1 MADFVGHPFV
11 QALAWTLVHFLWQ
24 GAAIAIVALVLMRSS
39 RLPWTRYAIGVG
51 ALAAMLVA
59 PVVTLLL
66 QISVSIVADAEGSLA
81 SALAPIAGAT
91 LPGVA
96 TDSSGALASGVPD
109 IMFAAIVGLWLAG
122 VGVFGL
128 RLAGGWLVARR
139 VARQA
144 VRPAAAEIQRLAL
157 AVGERLGVRRAVTV
171 LESSLVAVPVMV
183 GWLKPVIVLPAAALA
198 GLTPDQLESLLA
210 HELAH
215 VRRHDFLV
223 NLLQSV
229 VEALLFYHPAVW
241 WVSRRVRMERE
252 RCCDDVT
259 VGVCD
264 RLVYAEALKELAAMA
279 SPRFA
284 LAATDGDLLSRIRRV
299 LGHADDQAGR
309 SPRWVPIAIVAA
321 TIVLAV
327 QASFV
332 IAAPGV
338 RDQSRQF
345 EVPTEQVVSTP
356 VPKIEV
362 TQAVEVPQSQPT
374 QTQLE
379 REWANRQQYDTEQVK
394 REWELMLTRLQAEMA
409 RLQRSGEWQATAA
422 QFEEALKNG
431 QWQANAAQ
439 FAEALGKGQW
449 QTTVAQFEEALGKT
463 LDQSTDRDQAAA
475 REQALKQE
483 IDRAAREAER
493 TRALF
498 ERGLV
503 SQTQMAEVEAKLRA
517 LSQQLAQGAQRH
529 ELMAKHQDQ
538 QRDVEKVLAELAQH
552 QKERSAEVEQM
563 KRMIEEHLKASMHD
577 RSEAMEKAKRTI
589 DEHLKASMHERTAE
603 LEKVQ
608 RELNEQVRSTLQA
621 RESEVAMLKHGRNL
635 APVNGPAAAGDV
647 LEIRIGGEPDLP
659 THYDIRSDGTIR
671 LPFLGS
677 FKVVGQTA
685 AQVQAAIGK
694 QMSDRKLGPANQV
707 TVSVMRG
714 R

>member
-24 GAAIAIVALVLMRSS
+24 GAAIGIVALALMRSS

-51 ALAAMLVA
+51 ALAAMFIA
-59 PVVTLLL
+59 PIVTLLVQL
-66 QISVSIVADAEGSLA
+66 SVSIVADAEVSLA
-81 SALAPIAGAT
+81 AALASTAGAT
-91 LPGVA
+91 LPSVA
-96 TDSSGALASGVPD
+96 TDAGGALASGVPD
-109 IMFAAIVGLWLAG
+109 IMSAAIVGVWLAG
-122 VGVFGL
+122 VGVLGL
-128 RLAGGWLVARR
+128 RLAGGWFVARR

-144 VRPAAAEIQRLAL
+144 VRPAAAEIQRLAI

-223 NLLQSV
+223 NLLQSI

-241 WVSRRVRMERE
+241 WVSRRVRIERE
-252 RCCDDVT
+252 RCCDDVA

-284 LAATDGDLLSRIRRV
+284 LAATDGDLLSRIRRD

-309 SPRWVPIAIVAA
+309 RSRWLPMVIVAA

-332 IAAPGV
+332 IAAPGA
-338 RDQSRQF
+338 RDETRPA
-345 EVPTEQVVSTP
+345 VTEQGEIVVAQS
-356 VPKIEV
+356 
-362 TQAVEVPQSQPT
+362 VEVPQSQPT
-374 QTQLE
+374 QAQVD
-379 REWANRQQYDTEQVK
+379 RDWAKRQQYDTEQLK
-394 REWELMLTRLQAEMA
+394 REWDAILKRYQAEIEP
-409 RLQRSGEWQATAA
+409 LFLNGQWQAAAA
-422 QFEEALKNG
+422 QFEEAL
-431 QWQANAAQ
+431 A
-439 FAEALGKGQW
+439 KGQW
-449 QTTVAQFEEALGKT
+449 QTTVAQFEEALAKGQWQTTVAQFEEALAKT
-463 LDQSTDRDQAAA
+463 LGQSAERDQAAV

-483 IDRAAREAER
+483 IDRAAREVER
-493 TRALF
+493 TRVLF

-503 SQTQMAEVEAKLRA
+503 SQTQVAEVEAKLRA
-517 LSQQLAQGAQRH
+517 LSERLVQDAQKH
-529 ELMAKHQDQ
+529 ELMARHQDQ
-538 QRDVEKVLAELAQH
+538 QRDSEKVLAELAQH
-552 QKERSAEVEQM
+552 QKERSAEVERM
-563 KRMIEEHLKASMHD
+563 KRMIEEHLKTSMHD
-577 RSEAMEKAKRTI
+577 RGEEMDKARRAI
-589 DEHLKASMHERTAE
+589 NEHLQATR
-603 LEKVQ
+603 
-608 RELNEQVRSTLQA
+608 QA

-635 APVNGPAAAGDV
+635 APVDGPAAAGDV
-647 LEIRIGGEPDLP
+647 LEVRIGGEPDLP
-659 THYDIRSDGTIR
+659 THYDIRADGSIR

-707 TVSVMRG
+707 TVSVLRG

>member
-24 GAAIAIVALVLMRSS
+24 GAAIGIVALVLMRSS

-51 ALAAMLVA
+51 ALAAMLIA
-59 PVVTLLL
+59 PVVTLLVQL
-66 QISVSIVADAEGSLA
+66 SVSIVADAEVSLA
-81 SALAPIAGAT
+81 SALASTAGAT
-91 LPGVA
+91 LPIVA
-96 TDSSGALASGVPD
+96 TDASGALASGVPD
-109 IMFAAIVGLWLAG
+109 VMFAAIVGIWLSG

-144 VRPAAAEIQRLAL
+144 VRPAAAEIQRLAI

-229 VEALLFYHPAVW
+229 VEAVLFYHPAVW

-299 LGHADDQAGR
+299 LGHADDQAAR
-309 SPRWVPIAIVAA
+309 SSRWLPIVIVAA
-321 TIVLAV
+321 TMVLAV

-338 RDQSRQF
+338 RDQAR
-345 EVPTEQVVSTP
+345 VT
-356 VPKIEV
+356 EV
-362 TQAVEVPQSQPT
+362 TPERAPAPVERQAVEQQARV
-374 QTQLE
+374 E
-379 REWANRQQYDTEQVK
+379 REWTNRQKYDTEQLK
-394 REWELMLTRLQAEMA
+394 REWEETLKRYQAEME
-409 RLQRSGEWQATAA
+409 RLQLGGEWQATVT
-422 QFEEALKNG
+422 QFGEALAKG
-431 QWQANAAQ
+431 QWQA
-439 FAEALGKGQW
+439 
-449 QTTVAQFEEALGKT
+449 TVAQFEEALVKALG
-463 LDQSTDRDQAAA
+463 QSTDRDQMAA

-483 IDRAAREAER
+483 IERAAREVER
-493 TRALF
+493 TRVLF

-503 SQTQMAEVEAKLRA
+503 SQTQVAEAEAKLRA
-517 LSQQLAQGAQRH
+517 LSERLVQDAQKH
-529 ELMAKHQDQ
+529 ELMARHQDQ
-538 QRDVEKVLAELAQH
+538 QRDAEKVLAELAQH
-552 QKERSAEVEQM
+552 QKERSVEVEKM
-563 KRMIEEHLKASMHD
+563 KRMIEEHVKASMHD
-577 RSEAMEKAKRTI
+577 RAAEMEKTKRAI
-589 DEHLKASMHERTAE
+589 DEHLQATR
-603 LEKVQ
+603 
-608 RELNEQVRSTLQA
+608 QA

-635 APVNGPAAAGDV
+635 APVDGPAAAGDV
-647 LEIRIGGEPDLP
+647 LEVRIGGEPDLP
-659 THYDIRSDGTIR
+659 THYDMRADGTIR

-707 TVSVMRG
+707 TVSVLRG

>member
-39 RLPWTRYAIGVG
+39 RLPWTRYAIGAG
-51 ALAAMLVA
+51 ALAAMLIA

-66 QISVSIVADAEGSLA
+66 QLSASIVADAKVSLA
-81 SALAPIAGAT
+81 SALPSTAGAALST
-91 LPGVA
+91 VA
-96 TDSSGALASGVPD
+96 TESSGALASGVPD
-109 IMFAAIVGLWLAG
+109 TMFAVIVGLWLAG
-122 VGVFGL
+122 VAVFGL

-144 VRPAAAEIQRLAL
+144 VRPAAAEIQRLAV

-171 LESSLVAVPVMV
+171 LESSIVAVPVMV

-223 NLLQSV
+223 NLLQSI

-241 WVSRRVRMERE
+241 WLSRRVRMERE

-264 RLVYAEALKELAAMA
+264 RLVYAEALKELAGMA

-299 LGHADDQAGR
+299 LGQADDQAGR
-309 SPRWVPIAIVAA
+309 TSRWVPIVIVAA

-338 RDQSRQF
+338 RDQVRPA
-345 EVPTEQVVSTP
+345 PTKEDEIV
-356 VPKIEV
+356 V
-362 TQAVEVPQSQPT
+362 TQSVEVPQSQPAPA
-374 QTQLE
+374 QVE
-379 REWANRQQYDTEQVK
+379 REWAKRQQSDNEQMK
-394 REWELMLTRLQAEMA
+394 REWDAVLKRYQAE
-409 RLQRSGEWQATAA
+409 LEPLLRS
-422 QFEEALKNG
+422 G

-439 FAEALGKGQW
+439 FEEALAKGQWPVTAAQFEEALAKGQW
-449 QTTVAQFEEALGKT
+449 QATVAQFEEALLKT
-463 LDQSTDRDQAAA
+463 LGQSTDRDKAVAAEQAA
-475 REQALKQE
+475 KQE
-483 IDRAAREAER
+483 IDRAAREVER

-517 LSQQLAQGAQRH
+517 LSERLVQNAQKH
-529 ELMAKHQDQ
+529 ELMAQHQGQ
-538 QRDVEKVLAELAQH
+538 QHEMDRLLAELAHH
-552 QKERSAEVEQM
+552 QKERSAEVEKI
-563 KRMIEEHLKASMHD
+563 KRVIEDQVKAGMHD
-577 RSEAMEKAKRTI
+577 RA
-589 DEHLKASMHERTAE
+589 DE
-603 LEKVQ
+603 LEKVR
-608 RELNEQVRSTLQA
+608 REINDHMKASLQA
-621 RESEVAMLKHGRNL
+621 RESEVAMLKHGRSL
-635 APVNGPAAAGDV
+635 TPVDGPAAAGDV
-647 LEIRIGGEPDLP
+647 LEVRIGGEPDLP
-659 THYDIRSDGTIR
+659 THYDIRADGTIR

-685 AQVQAAIGK
+685 AQVRAAIGK
-694 QMSDRKLGPANQV
+694 QMADRKLGPANQV

>member
-24 GAAIAIVALVLMRSS
+24 GAAIGLVALVLMRSS

-51 ALAAMLVA
+51 ALGAMLIA
-59 PVVTLLL
+59 PIVTLLVQL
-66 QISVSIVADAEGSLA
+66 SVSIVADAEVSLA
-81 SALAPIAGAT
+81 SALASAAGAT

-96 TDSSGALASGVPD
+96 TDAGEALASGVPD
-109 IMFAAIVGLWLAG
+109 IMVAAIVGVWLAG

-128 RLAGGWLVARR
+128 RLAGGWVVARR

-223 NLLQSV
+223 NLLQSI

-309 SPRWVPIAIVAA
+309 SPRWVPIVIVAA

-332 IAAPGV
+332 IAAPSA
-338 RDQSRQF
+338 RDQARLDDVSIVR
-345 EVPTEQVVSTP
+345 VAPAPTEEVVVS
-356 VPKIEV
+356 
-362 TQAVEVPQSQPT
+362 QAVDVPQPQAL
-374 QTQLE
+374 QAQVE
-379 REWANRQQYDTEQVK
+379 REWSKRQQYDTQAPA
-394 REWELMLTRLQAEMA
+394 REWAAMLKRFQAEME
-409 RLQRSGEWQATAA
+409 RLQLSGEWQA
-422 QFEEALKNG
+422 
-431 QWQANAAQ
+431 
-439 FAEALGKGQW
+439 
-449 QTTVAQFEEALGKT
+449 TVAQFEEALAKGQWQETVAQFEEALVKT
-463 LDQSTDRDQAAA
+463 LGQSTDQEKIAAA
-475 REQALKQE
+475 EQALKKE
-483 IDRAAREAER
+483 IERARGELER

-503 SQTQMAEVEAKLRA
+503 SQTQMAEVEAKLRN
-517 LSQQLAQGAQRH
+517 LSERLVQDAQKH
-529 ELMAKHQDQ
+529 ELMARHQNQ
-538 QRDVEKVLAELAQH
+538 QRDMEKVLAELGQH
-552 QKERSAEVEQM
+552 QKERSAEVEKM
-563 KRMIEEHLKASMHD
+563 KRMIEEHLQTSLRGRA
-577 RSEAMEKAKRTI
+577 EEMEKARRTL
-589 DEHLKASMHERTAE
+589 DEHLQANR
-603 LEKVQ
+603 
-608 RELNEQVRSTLQA
+608 QA
-621 RESEVAMLKHGRNL
+621 RETEVAMLKHGRNL

-647 LEIRIGGEPDLP
+647 VEVRIGGEPDLP
-659 THYDIRSDGTIR
+659 THYDIRADGTIR

-694 QMSDRKLGPANQV
+694 QMNDRKLGPANQV
-707 TVSVMRG
+707 TVSLLRG

>member
-24 GAAIAIVALVLMRSS
+24 GAAIGIVALALMRSS

-59 PVVTLLL
+59 PIVTLLVQL
-66 QISVSIVADAEGSLA
+66 SVSIVAEAKVSVA
-81 SALAPIAGAT
+81 SAFASTAGVT
-91 LPGVA
+91 LPSVA
-96 TDSSGALASGVPD
+96 TDAGGALASGVPD
-109 IMFAAIVGLWLAG
+109 IMFAVIVGAWLAG
-122 VGVFGL
+122 VGAFGL

-198 GLTPDQLESLLA
+198 GLTPDQLESLIA

-223 NLLQSV
+223 NLLQSI

-299 LGHADDQAGR
+299 LGHADPQAGR
-309 SPRWVPIAIVAA
+309 SPRWLPIVIVAS
-321 TIVLAV
+321 TVVLAV

-332 IAAPGV
+332 IAAPGA
-338 RDQSRQF
+338 RDQVQPR
-345 EVPTEQVVSTP
+345 EVSIARLTLAPTEG
-356 VPKIEV
+356 IAI
-362 TQAVEVPQSQPT
+362 TQAVEVPQSPAT
-374 QTQLE
+374 QAQVE
-379 REWANRQQYDTEQVK
+379 REWAQRQQYDTEALS
-394 REWELMLTRLQAEMA
+394 REWAAMLKRFQAEME
-409 RLQRSGEWQATAA
+409 RLQLSGEWQAMVTQFEEALAKGQWQATAA
-422 QFEEALKNG
+422 QFEEAL
-431 QWQANAAQ
+431 AQ
-439 FAEALGKGQW
+439 TREQ
-449 QTTVAQFEEALGKT
+449 V
-463 LDQSTDRDQAAA
+463 DRNQAAA
-475 REQALKQE
+475 AEQNLKQQIEQAK
-483 IDRAAREAER
+483 REAER
-493 TRALF
+493 TRVLF

-503 SQTQMAEVEAKLRA
+503 SQTQMAEADARLRA
-517 LSQQLAQGAQRH
+517 LSERLVQDVEQHQ
-529 ELMAKHQDQ
+529 MARHQDQ
-538 QRDVEKVLAELAQH
+538 QREVEKVLEEFARH
-552 QKERSAEVEQM
+552 QKERSAEVEKM
-563 KRMIEEHLKASMHD
+563 KRMIEEHLKTSLHD
-577 RSEAMEKAKRTI
+577 RAEEMDRVKRAMN
-589 DEHLKASMHERTAE
+589 EHLQATR
-603 LEKVQ
+603 
-608 RELNEQVRSTLQA
+608 QA

-635 APVNGPAAAGDV
+635 APVDGPAAAGDV
-647 LEIRIGGEPDLP
+647 LEVRIGGEPDLP
-659 THYDIRSDGTIR
+659 THYDIRADGTIR

-694 QMSDRKLGPANQV
+694 QMNDRKLGPANQV
-707 TVSVMRG
+707 TVSVLRA

>member
-24 GAAIAIVALVLMRSS
+24 GAAIGIVALVLMRSS
-39 RLPWTRYAIGVG
+39 RLPWTRYAVGVG
-51 ALAAMLVA
+51 ALAVMLIA
-59 PVVTLLL
+59 PIVTLLVQL
-66 QISVSIVADAEGSLA
+66 SVSIVADAEVSLA
-81 SALAPIAGAT
+81 SALASTAGAT

-96 TDSSGALASGVPD
+96 SDASGALVSGVPD
-109 IMFAAIVGLWLAG
+109 IMFAAIVGVWLAG

-128 RLAGGWLVARR
+128 RLAGGWFVARR
-139 VARQA
+139 VAREA
-144 VRPAAAEIQRLAL
+144 VRPAAAEIQRLAVV
-157 AVGERLGVRRAVTV
+157 VGERLGVRRAVTV

-223 NLLQSV
+223 NLLQSI

-241 WVSRRVRMERE
+241 WISRRVRMERE

-299 LGHADDQAGR
+299 LGHTDDQAGR
-309 SPRWVPIAIVAA
+309 SPRWLPIVIVAA
-321 TIVLAV
+321 TVVLAA

-332 IAAPGV
+332 IAAPDV
-338 RDQSRQF
+338 RDQARVMELPPEPVSQAP
-345 EVPTEQVVSTP
+345 VEQ
-356 VPKIEV
+356 
-362 TQAVEVPQSQPT
+362 QAQVE
-374 QTQLE
+374 LD
-379 REWANRQQYDTEQVK
+379 WAKRRQYDTEQVK
-394 REWELMLTRLQAEMA
+394 REWEEVLKRYQAEME
-409 RLQRSGEWQATAA
+409 RLQKSGEWQA
-422 QFEEALKNG
+422 
-431 QWQANAAQ
+431 
-439 FAEALGKGQW
+439 
-449 QTTVAQFEEALGKT
+449 TVAQFEEALAKGPWQAT
-463 LDQSTDRDQAAA
+463 LAQFEAAFAKEPWQGTVAQFEEALAKALGQSTDRIQAAA
-475 REQALKQE
+475 AEQSLKQE
-483 IDRAAREAER
+483 IDRAAREVER
-493 TRALF
+493 MRALF

-517 LSQQLAQGAQRH
+517 LSERMVQDAQKH
-529 ELMAKHQDQ
+529 ELMARHQDQ

-552 QKERSAEVEQM
+552 QKERSAEVEKM
-563 KRMIEEHLKASMHD
+563 KRMIEDHVKATMHN
-577 RSEAMEKAKRTI
+577 RAEELEKTKRAI
-589 DEHLKASMHERTAE
+589 DEHLQANR
-603 LEKVQ
+603 
-608 RELNEQVRSTLQA
+608 RA

-635 APVNGPAAAGDV
+635 APVDGPAAAGDV
-647 LEIRIGGEPDLP
+647 LEVRIGGEPDLP
-659 THYDIRSDGTIR
+659 THFDIRADGTIR

-694 QMSDRKLGPANQV
+694 QMSDRKLGAANLV
-707 TVSVMRG
+707 TVSVLRG

>member
-24 GAAIAIVALVLMRSS
+24 GAAIGIVALVLMRSS

-51 ALAAMLVA
+51 ALAAMLIA
-59 PVVTLLL
+59 PVVTLLVQL
-66 QISVSIVADAEGSLA
+66 SVSIVADAEVSLA
-81 SALAPIAGAT
+81 SALASTAGAT
-91 LPGVA
+91 LPIVA
-96 TDSSGALASGVPD
+96 TDGGGALVTGVPD
-109 IMFAAIVGLWLAG
+109 IMFAAIVGIWLAG

-144 VRPAAAEIQRLAL
+144 VRPAAAEIQRLAV

-171 LESSLVAVPVMV
+171 LESTLVAVPVMV

-223 NLLQSV
+223 NLLQSI

-241 WVSRRVRMERE
+241 WISRRVRMERE

-309 SPRWVPIAIVAA
+309 SPRWLPIVIVAA

-338 RDQSRQF
+338 RDQTRPA
-345 EVPTEQVVSTP
+345 PTEKEEIAVM
-356 VPKIEV
+356 
-362 TQAVEVPQSQPT
+362 QAVEAPQAQAT
-374 QTQLE
+374 QAQVE
-379 REWANRQQYDTEQVK
+379 RELAKRQQYDNEQVK
-394 REWELMLTRLQAEMA
+394 REWDETVKRYQAAIERLQK
-409 RLQRSGEWQATAA
+409 SGEWR
-422 QFEEALKNG
+422 E
-431 QWQANAAQ
+431 
-439 FAEALGKGQW
+439 
-449 QTTVAQFEEALGKT
+449 TVAQFEEALAKGPWQATVAQFEEALKKGQWQET
-463 LDQSTDRDQAAA
+463 VAQFEEALKQAGGQSTDRDQAAA

-483 IDRAAREAER
+483 IDRAARELER

-503 SQTQMAEVEAKLRA
+503 SQSQVAEVEAKLRT
-517 LSQQLAQGAQRH
+517 LSERLVQDAQKH
-529 ELMAKHQDQ
+529 ELMARLGDQ
-538 QRDVEKVLAELAQH
+538 QHDVEKVLAVLQH
-552 QKERSAEVEQM
+552 QKERSAEVEKM
-563 KRMIEEHLKASMHD
+563 KRMIEEHLKATMHD
-577 RSEAMEKAKRTI
+577 RAEDMEKAKRAV
-589 DEHLKASMHERTAE
+589 DEHLQANR
-603 LEKVQ
+603 
-608 RELNEQVRSTLQA
+608 QA
-621 RESEVAMLKHGRNL
+621 RESEVAMLKHGRSL
-635 APVNGPAAAGDV
+635 APVDGPAAAGDV
-647 LEIRIGGEPDLP
+647 LEVRIGGEPDLP
-659 THYDIRSDGTIR
+659 THFDIRADGTIR

-694 QMSDRKLGPANQV
+694 QMSARKLGSANLV
-707 TVSVMRG
+707 TVSVLRG

>member
-24 GAAIAIVALVLMRSS
+24 GAAFGIVALVLMRSA
-39 RLPWTRYAIGVG
+39 RLPRTRYAIGVG
-51 ALAAMLVA
+51 ALAAMLIA
-59 PVVTLLL
+59 PVVTLLIQL
-66 QISVSIVADAEGSLA
+66 SVSIVADAEVSLA
-81 SALAPIAGAT
+81 SALASTAGVT
-91 LPGVA
+91 LPSVT
-96 TDSSGALASGVPD
+96 TDASGALASGVPD
-109 IMFAAIVGLWLAG
+109 VLFAVIVGVWLTG
-122 VGVFGL
+122 VAAFSL
-128 RLAGGWLVARR
+128 RLAGGWLIARR
-139 VARQA
+139 VASQA
-144 VRPAAAEIQRLAL
+144 VRPAAAEIQRLAV

-223 NLLQSV
+223 NLLQAV

-309 SPRWVPIAIVAA
+309 SPRWVPIVIVAA

-338 RDQSRQF
+338 RDQARPALTSKD
-345 EVPTEQVVSTP
+345 EIV
-356 VPKIEV
+356 V

-374 QTQLE
+374 QAQVE
-379 REWANRQQYDTEQVK
+379 REWAKRQQTDTEQLK
-394 REWELMLTRLQAEMA
+394 REWDAMLKRYQAEIERLQ
-409 RLQRSGEWQATAA
+409 LSGQWQATAA
-422 QFEEALKNG
+422 QFEEALAKG

-439 FAEALGKGQW
+439 FEEAMAKGQW
-449 QTTVAQFEEALGKT
+449 QTTVAQFEEALEAAAKALG
-463 LDQSTDRDQAAA
+463 QSTGRNQAVAA
-475 REQALKQE
+475 EQTAKQD
-483 IDRAAREAER
+483 IDRAAREVER

-517 LSQQLAQGAQRH
+517 LSERLVQDAQKH
-529 ELMAKHQDQ
+529 ELLARHQDQ

-552 QKERSAEVEQM
+552 QKERSAEVEKM
-563 KRMIEEHLKASMHD
+563 KRLIEDHVKASMHD
-577 RSEAMEKAKRTI
+577 RAEEMDKAKRAI
-589 DEHLKASMHERTAE
+589 DEHLQANR
-603 LEKVQ
+603 
-608 RELNEQVRSTLQA
+608 QA
-621 RESEVAMLKHGRNL
+621 RESEVAMLKHGRKL
-635 APVNGPAAAGDV
+635 APVDGAAAAGDV
-647 LEIRIGGEPDLP
+647 LEVRIGGEPDLP

-694 QMSDRKLGPANQV
+694 QIADRKLGPANQV
-707 TVSVMRG
+707 TVSVLRG

>member
-24 GAAIAIVALVLMRSS
+24 GAAIGIVALALMRSS
-39 RLPWTRYAIGVG
+39 RLPWTRYAIGVS

-59 PVVTLLL
+59 PIVTLLVQL
-66 QISVSIVADAEGSLA
+66 SVSIIAEAEVSLG
-81 SALAPIAGAT
+81 SALASTAAAT
-91 LPGVA
+91 LPSVA
-96 TDSSGALASGVPD
+96 TDAGGAFASGVPD
-109 IMFAAIVGLWLAG
+109 VMFAAIVGVWLAG

-198 GLTPDQLESLLA
+198 GLTPDQLESLIA

-223 NLLQSV
+223 NLLQSI

-309 SPRWVPIAIVAA
+309 SPRWLPIGIVAA
-321 TIVLAV
+321 TVVLAV

-332 IAAPGV
+332 IAAPGA
-338 RDQSRQF
+338 RDQAQPE
-345 EVPTEQVVSTP
+345 EVPIARLTLAPAEG
-356 VPKIEV
+356 IAI
-362 TQAVEVPQSQPT
+362 TQAVEVPQSPAT
-374 QTQLE
+374 QAQVE
-379 REWANRQQYDTEQVK
+379 REWAKRQQYDTEALS
-394 REWELMLTRLQAEMA
+394 REWGAMLKRFQAEME
-409 RLQRSGEWQATAA
+409 RLQLSGEWQAVVA
-422 QFEEALKNG
+422 QFEEALAKG
-431 QWQANAAQ
+431 EWQA
-439 FAEALGKGQW
+439 
-449 QTTVAQFEEALGKT
+449 TVAQFEEALAKLGG
-463 LDQSTDRDQAAA
+463 QSTDRDQATA

-483 IDRAAREAER
+483 IERASREAER
-493 TRALF
+493 TRVLF

-503 SQTQMAEVEAKLRA
+503 SQSQLTEVEARLRLLSQRLVEDVQKHELRA
-517 LSQQLAQGAQRH
+517 GHQETQR
-529 ELMAKHQDQ
+529 E
-538 QRDVEKVLAELAQH
+538 VERALAELAQH
-552 QKERSAEVEQM
+552 QKERTAEVERM
-563 KRMIEEHLKASMHD
+563 KRDIEEHLKTKLHD
-577 RSEAMEKAKRTI
+577 RAAEMEKVRRAM
-589 DEHLKASMHERTAE
+589 DEHLQATR
-603 LEKVQ
+603 
-608 RELNEQVRSTLQA
+608 QA

-635 APVNGPAAAGDV
+635 APVDGPAAAGDV
-647 LEIRIGGEPDLP
+647 LEVRIGGEPDLP
-659 THYDIRSDGTIR
+659 THYDIRADGTIR

-677 FKVVGQTA
+677 FKVMGQTA

-694 QMSDRKLGPANQV
+694 QMTDRKLGPANQV
-707 TVSVMRG
+707 TVSVLR
-714 R
+714 RR

>member
-24 GAAIAIVALVLMRSS
+24 GAAIGIVALALMRSA
-39 RLPWTRYAIGVG
+39 RMPWTRYAIGVG
-51 ALAAMLVA
+51 ALATMLVA
-59 PVVTLLL
+59 PIVTLLL
-66 QISVSIVADAEGSLA
+66 QLSLSIVADAEVSIA
-81 SALAPIAGAT
+81 SALTSAAAVS
-91 LPGVA
+91 LPGLA
-96 TDSSGALASGVPD
+96 TDAGGPLASGVPD
-109 IMFAAIVGLWLAG
+109 VMFAVIVGVWLTG

-144 VRPAAAEIQRLAL
+144 VRPAAAEIQRLAV

-198 GLTPDQLESLLA
+198 GLTPDQLESLIV

-223 NLLQSV
+223 NLLQSI
-229 VEALLFYHPAVW
+229 VEAVLFYHPAVW

-299 LGHADDQAGR
+299 LGHPEDKAGR
-309 SPRWVPIAIVAA
+309 SPRWLPIVIVAA

-332 IAAPGV
+332 IAAPGA
-338 RDQSRQF
+338 RDQARANEVSIARVSP
-345 EVPTEQVVSTP
+345 VPTEEIVFS
-356 VPKIEV
+356 
-362 TQAVEVPQSQPT
+362 QAVEAQQAQASQA
-374 QTQLE
+374 QVE
-379 REWANRQQYDTEQVK
+379 RERTQRQHMDTEEVA
-394 REWELMLTRLQAEMA
+394 RAWEAALKQFQAEME
-409 RLQRSGEWQATAA
+409 RLQRSGEWQAM
-422 QFEEALKNG
+422 
-431 QWQANAAQ
+431 
-439 FAEALGKGQW
+439 
-449 QTTVAQFEEALGKT
+449 VAQFQEAFAGAR
-463 LDQSTDRDQAAA
+463 DQSTERDQTTA
-475 REQALKQE
+475 REQALRQE
-483 IDRAAREAER
+483 MERASREAER
-493 TRALF
+493 TRTLF

-503 SQTQMAEVEAKLRA
+503 TQSQLTEVEARLRL
-517 LSQQLAQGAQRH
+517 LSERLTEDVQKHAMLAGHQETQR
-529 ELMAKHQDQ
+529 E
-538 QRDVEKVLAELAQH
+538 VEKVLAEMAKL
-552 QKERSAEVEQM
+552 QKDRSAEIEKV
-563 KRMIEEHLKASMHD
+563 KRQIEEHLKTSLRD
-577 RSEAMEKAKRTI
+577 RGEEMEKVRRAM
-589 DEHLKASMHERTAE
+589 DEHLKATLHERAAE
-603 LEKVQ
+603 M
-608 RELNEQVRSTLQA
+608 EQVKRNIDQHLQATRQA
-621 RESEVAMLKHGRNL
+621 RETELAMLKHGRNL
-635 APVNGPAAAGDV
+635 TPVDGPAAAGDV
-647 LEIRIGGEPDLP
+647 LEVRIGGEPDLP
-659 THYDIRSDGTIR
+659 THYDIRADGTIR

-685 AQVQAAIGK
+685 AQVQAAIGR
-694 QMSDRKLGPANQV
+694 QLSDRKLGPANQV
-707 TVSVMRG
+707 TVSVLRG